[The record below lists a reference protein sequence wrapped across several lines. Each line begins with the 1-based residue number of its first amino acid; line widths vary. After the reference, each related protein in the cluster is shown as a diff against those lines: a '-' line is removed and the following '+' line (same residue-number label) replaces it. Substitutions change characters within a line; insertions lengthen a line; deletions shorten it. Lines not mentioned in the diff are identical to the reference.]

1 MLDRADMMR
10 ILEEII
16 LDEKTN
22 ATARCTAI
30 RTLLELRGDEPVA
43 DGPFARV
50 DELMGRRKAKT
61 SD

>member
-1 MLDRADMMR
+1 MLTRQDMAE

-16 LDEKTN
+16 RDEATN